1 MPLTVKVAGAW
12 KHTRAGVRISGA
24 WKDVPQVY
32 VNVGGTW
39 KALYSFAW
47 ETGNWSACSAEC
59 GGGTQTRTVRC
70 RRSDG
75 QYYDDAV
82 CGRFAGEKPALTQP
96 CNTQACDGCRYDING
111 TYVRTNLT
119 SMGGVGI
126 SPMLIQ
132 ISMFEDG
139 SLIYTG
145 YVQGSIPAGWSASV
159 NGCTYSIGDCIS
171 CPGTVGANDLYKL
184 CKSC

>member
-12 KHTRAGVRISGA
+12 KHTRAGVRISGV

-39 KALYSFAW
+39 KALHSFAW

-59 GGGTQTRTVRC
+59 GGGTQTRTARC

-82 CGRFAGEKPALTQP
+82 CGRFAGEKPAMTRP
-96 CNTQACDGCRYDING
+96 CNTQACAECRYNVNDDKGSGSDWVWIWVQDG
-111 TYVRTNLT
+111 E
-119 SMGGVGI
+119 SMT
-126 SPMLIQ
+126 
-132 ISMFEDG
+132 MFFWDNE
-139 SLIYTG
+139 
-145 YVQGSIPAGWSASV
+145 
-159 NGCTYSIGDCIS
+159 
-171 CPGTVGANDLYKL
+171 
-184 CKSC
+184 